1 MAKRICCPNILCKST
16 DVVPVSTKTKFSLRK
31 AVIDGTVGSLFTPL
45 EQLLA
50 QQAALTESMEK
61 RNLYAKI
68 AGKCLR
74 KSLNSGGN
82 TFMEI
87 LAKKFEEEL
96 KLKMLR
102 AKKECK
108 YNPTRFNQ
116 MLATYGGVETA
127 KRLISNARKTGNTS
141 EGFST
146 LFLCGRLDVSMEDS
160 VCKVEYASLFTDEE
174 IAYCK
179 EVLGIDKIQTETD

>member
-1 MAKRICCPNILCKST
+1 MLYFALPGSVYTKLGT
-16 DVVPVSTKTKFSLRK
+16 DP
-31 AVIDGTVGSLFTPL
+31 
-45 EQLLA
+45 
-50 QQAALTESMEK
+50 
-61 RNLYAKI
+61 
-68 AGKCLR
+68 
-74 KSLNSGGN
+74 
-82 TFMEI
+82 
-87 LAKKFEEEL
+87 
-96 KLKMLR
+96 
-102 AKKECK
+102 
-108 YNPTRFNQ
+108 FNQ

-146 LFLCGRLDVSMEDS
+146 LFLCGRLDLSMEDS